1 MELSRDEEQL
11 LTLYRQCSPM
21 QKMLIT
27 DAIEEMLALPGAID
41 LFSEAVR
48 EEEYDA
54 VKEAPNCADA
64 AGGAHMGKVLPFRRI

>member
-27 DAIEEMLALPGAID
+27 DALEEMLALPGAID
-41 LFSEAVR
+41 LFSEALR
-48 EEEYDA
+48 EEGYACMPESSA
-54 VKEAPNCADA
+54 RLEHSASEPL
-64 AGGAHMGKVLPFRRI
+64 GKVLPFRRG